1 MLAPRGRVSEP
12 RRRAW
17 GYNLGRVSSPPT
29 RPQVPELDPRAL
41 RELFDGV
48 SDFVQSVLPD
58 GSIRFVNR
66 PWLDRL
72 GYNFEDVAGRNIFE
86 IIHPES
92 REHCMHY
99 MQRLIGGEDVGVM
112 EVIFETKTG
121 EPVHLEGKVTVQ
133 FEDGV
138 PLVTRGVFRELSPEQ
153 RSAPSLVRLR
163 EQRKLFH
170 SVLSILRGNTASE
183 RSEFLALVTQQVA
196 TALGVARASIWL
208 FDEHHAKLDCEHLWA
223 DERSHGRTAS
233 ELLRSEHRAYF
244 EALEAR
250 VPVRADD
257 ALVHPATRSF
267 ADGYLKPLGIVSM
280 LDLPLRLGTSIAGVL
295 CCEHVGR
302 PRHWTND
309 EEEFGLAVAA
319 MLLIFLESERR
330 QRAEA
335 ELHRLNAELER
346 RVEERAR
353 KLASAEE
360 RLRYLM
366 TSVPAVIFSCEAG
379 GDFRST
385 FVSPNIETELGYPAS
400 EYLVHPHFWR
410 EHLHPDD
417 AARAYGFMERAV
429 THGTASFEYRFRF
442 PNGEYRWLR
451 DDYMLMRDAE
461 DNPVEIVGACVDIHD
476 RRMAEAAAEALARD
490 LRHLIETANAP
501 ILGEDMQGRINEWNA
516 ASERLTGFARSEVLG
531 RSFVELVP
539 PGQRRA
545 MRDVLDAA
553 RHGIES
559 ANVEVPVVSKD
570 GRALLFLLNTS
581 TRRDR
586 DGQVIGVVGLGQDIT
601 EHREAQR
608 RSLRAQRL
616 ESIGTL
622 AGGVA
627 HDINN
632 ALAPILLACGLMRD
646 RYPDSRDL
654 IDVMESSARRGA
666 SMVQQL
672 LTFAKGVDGKR
683 VPLRPQSVVAE
694 IERIVR
700 STFPKNIRAS
710 FEIDPGVLTILGDAT
725 QLHQVLLN
733 LCVNARDAMPSGGEL
748 RVSVLRRLLTAAD
761 VRHDGEGV
769 PGEYIQ
775 FRVEDSG
782 HGIPPELAERIF
794 EPFFST
800 KSVDQGTGLG
810 LSTAV
815 GIVRSHGGF
824 MRVQSEPGKG
834 SAFTVLL
841 PAHHEPERA
850 AEAPAPRAGEGFRG
864 AGELILVVDDEP
876 AVRDVFRQ
884 ILTAIGFRVRT
895 AQDGR
900 GALEILDDAS
910 IPIAGVIT
918 DLHMPVMDGI
928 ELAREIRRRRPDL
941 PVVLA
946 SGYAEKADP
955 QAFAQLRF
963 TAQLYKPF
971 SLETLS
977 HALRRMLR
985 PA

>member
-1 MLAPRGRVSEP
+1 VRLQSLDVVNAP
-12 RRRAW
+12 
-17 GYNLGRVSSPPT
+17 SS
-29 RPQVPELDPRAL
+29 RPQQPDLDLRAL
-41 RELFDGV
+41 RDLFDGV

-66 PWLDRL
+66 PWLERL
-72 GYNFEDVAGRNIFE
+72 GYAFDEVNGRNIFE

-99 MQRLIGGEDVGVM
+99 MQRLLTGEDVGVM

-133 FEDGV
+133 FDSGV
-138 PLVTRGVFRELSPEQ
+138 PTVTRGVFREICPDQ

-170 SVLSILRGNTASE
+170 SVLSILRANNASDQG
-183 RSEFLALVTQQVA
+183 EFLALVTQQVA
-196 TALGVARASIWL
+196 AALGVARASVWI
-208 FDEHHAKLDCEHLWA
+208 FDESHSRIVCEQLWS
-223 DERSHGRTAS
+223 EGRSYGRTGA

-244 EALEAR
+244 EALEAL

-257 ALVHPATRSF
+257 AVTHPATRSF
-267 ADGYLKPLGIVSM
+267 AEGYLRPLGIASM
-280 LDLPLRLGTSIAGVL
+280 IDMPLRIGATVAGVL
-295 CCEHVGR
+295 CCEHVGK
-302 PRHWTND
+302 PRRWTND
-309 EEEFGLAVAA
+309 EEEFGLAVGAI
-319 MLLIFLESERR
+319 LLIFLENDRR
-330 QRAEA
+330 LKAEA
-335 ELHRLNAELER
+335 ELQSLNAELEL

-366 TSVPAVIFSCEAG
+366 TAVPAVIFSCVAG

-385 FVSPNIETELGYPAS
+385 FVSPNIDVQLGYPAF
-400 EYLVHPHFWR
+400 EYMRHPHFWR

-417 AARAYGFMERAV
+417 AERAYGCIQRAV
-429 THGTASFEYRFRF
+429 THGSASFEYRFRF
-442 PNGEYRWLR
+442 PDGTYRWLR

-461 DNPVEIVGACVDIHD
+461 DNPVEIVGACIDIHD

-490 LRHLIETANAP
+490 LRRLIETANAP

-516 ASERLTGFARSEVLG
+516 AAERLTGFARVDVLG
-531 RSFVELVP
+531 RSFAELVP

-545 MRDVLDAA
+545 IRDVLDAA

-559 ANVEVPVVSKD
+559 TNVEVPVLSKD

-586 DGQVIGVVGLGQDIT
+586 DGKVTGVVGLGQDIT

-632 ALAPILLACGLMRD
+632 ALAPILLACGLMCD
-646 RYPDSRDL
+646 RHPESRDL
-654 IDVMESSARRGA
+654 VDVMESSARRGA

-672 LTFAKGVDGKR
+672 LTFARGVDGKR
-683 VPLRPQSVVAE
+683 VPLRPQAVVAE

-700 STFPKNIRAS
+700 STFPKNVRAS
-710 FEIDPGVLTILGDAT
+710 FEIDPGVPAILGDST

-733 LCVNARDAMPSGGEL
+733 LCVNARDAMPGGGAL
-748 RVSVLRRLLTAAD
+748 RVAVARRVLTAAD
-761 VRHDGEGV
+761 VRQEGEGV
-769 PGEYIQ
+769 PGEYVQ

-782 HGIPPELAERIF
+782 HGIPPELVERIF

-815 GIVRSHGGF
+815 GIVRSHGGT
-824 MRVQSEPGKG
+824 MRVQSEQGKG

-841 PAHHEPERA
+841 PAHNQPERA
-850 AEAPAPRAGEGFRG
+850 PEAPVPCPAEGFRG

-876 AVRDVFRQ
+876 AVRDVLRQ

-900 GALEILDDAS
+900 GALEILGDAS
-910 IPIAGVIT
+910 IPVAGVIT

-946 SGYAEKADP
+946 SGYAEKAEP
-955 QAFAQLRF
+955 QVFAQLRF
-963 TAQLYKPF
+963 TAQLHKPF

-977 HALRRMLR
+977 HTLRRMLR

>member
-1 MLAPRGRVSEP
+1 MSAH
-12 RRRAW
+12 
-17 GYNLGRVSSPPT
+17 PT
-29 RPQVPELDPRAL
+29 RPQVPELDQRAL
-41 RELFDGV
+41 RDLFDGV

-66 PWLDRL
+66 PWLERL
-72 GYNFEDVAGRNIFE
+72 GYTFEEVAGRNIFE
-86 IIHPES
+86 IVHPES

-99 MQRLIGGEDVGVM
+99 MQRLIGGEDVGLM
-112 EVIFETKTG
+112 EVIFETKSG
-121 EPVHLEGKVTVQ
+121 EPVHLEGKVNVQ
-133 FEDGV
+133 FENGV
-138 PLVTRGVFRELSPEQ
+138 PLVTRGVFREQIPDMRGS
-153 RSAPSLVRLR
+153 PSLVRLR

-170 SVLSILRGNTASE
+170 SVLSILRANSAADRG
-183 RSEFLALVTQQVA
+183 EFLALVTQQVA
-196 TALGVARASIWL
+196 TALGVARASVWL
-208 FDEHHAKLDCEHLWA
+208 FDESHARITCEQLWS
-223 DERSHGRTAS
+223 DGRSLGRTATD
-233 ELLRSEHRAYF
+233 LFRTDHRAYF
-244 EALEAR
+244 EALEAL

-257 ALVHPATRSF
+257 AIVHPATRSF
-267 ADGYLKPLGIVSM
+267 ADGYLRPLGIASM
-280 LDLPLRLGTSIAGVL
+280 IDMPLHIGATVAGVL
-295 CCEHVGR
+295 CCEHIGKAR
-302 PRHWTND
+302 RWTKD

-319 MLLIFLESERR
+319 ILLIFLENDRR
-330 QRAEA
+330 VRAEA
-335 ELHRLNAELER
+335 ELQRLNAELEL

-366 TSVPAVIFSCEAG
+366 TAVPAVIFSCEPA

-385 FVSPNIETELGYPAS
+385 FVSPNIETQLGYPAS
-400 EYLVHPHFWR
+400 EYLAYPHFWR

-417 AARAYGFMERAV
+417 AARAYLILGRVA
-429 THGTASFEYRFRF
+429 TQGSASFEYRFRF

-461 DNPVEIVGACVDIHD
+461 DNPIEIVGACVDIHD

-490 LRHLIETANAP
+490 LRHLIESANAP
-501 ILGEDMQGRINEWNA
+501 ILGEDMHGRINEWNA
-516 ASERLTGFARSEVLG
+516 ATERLTGFSRAEVLG

-545 MRDVLDAA
+545 MRDVFDAA

-570 GRALLFLLNTS
+570 GRALLFLLSTS

-632 ALAPILLACGLMRD
+632 ALAPILLACGLIRD
-646 RYPDSRDL
+646 RHPESRDL

-683 VPLRPQSVVAE
+683 VPLRPQFVVAE

-710 FEIDPGVLTILGDAT
+710 FEVDPGLPPILGDAT

-733 LCVNARDAMPSGGEL
+733 LCVNARDAMANDGEL
-748 RVSVLRRLLTAAD
+748 RVSVLRRMLTAAE
-761 VRHDGEGV
+761 VRQDGDGV
-769 PGEYIQ
+769 PGEYLQ

-800 KSVDQGTGLG
+800 KSVDLGTGLG

-824 MRVQSEPGKG
+824 MRVQSELGKG

-841 PAHHEPERA
+841 PAHHEPEHA
-850 AEAPAPRAGEGFRG
+850 AEVPVPRTSEGFRG

-884 ILTAIGFRVRT
+884 ILTALGLRVRT

-910 IPIAGVIT
+910 NPIAGVIT

-941 PVVLA
+941 PIVLA

-955 QAFAQLRF
+955 QTFSQLRF
-963 TAQLYKPF
+963 TAQIYKPF